1 MSAVPKRKL
10 TVEEYLAIE
19 EKAEFKSEFYDGEMF
34 PVYRDAP
41 QGMAGVSRRHNY
53 AKDNLILELGMRF
66 KGGPCRTLSSDQRV
80 RVNRTGLYVYP
91 DIVVLCGEPEFDGD
105 TLLNPQVIVEVLSD
119 STDLYDRTTKF
130 RHYQQIPALKEYIL
144 VSQDQPVIER
154 FVRQDD
160 GSWKLQV
167 FEGIDDTF
175 SLDSIP
181 VSIPLADVYRG
192 VTFQPLPLQPKIK
205 LVADE

>member
-41 QGMAGVSRRHNY
+41 QGMAGASRRHNY
-53 AKDNLILELGMRF
+53 VKENLIGEFFNRF

-80 RVNRTGLYVYP
+80 RIDRTGLYVYP
-91 DIVVLCGEPEFDGD
+91 DIVIICGEPEFDGD

-119 STDLYDRTTKF
+119 STGLYDRTTKF

-160 GSWKLQV
+160 GSWKLHV